1 MRAIERGGGDAA
13 RINGKQDGWGFFGHG
28 AFLLGGAILSR

>member
-13 RINGKQDGWGFFGHG
+13 RINGEQYGLVGFGHG
-28 AFLLGGAILSR
+28 GLPLV